1 MGFFRQLLATPAS
14 WFYSAGVGFRHT
26 LFDWG
31 ILKSIEFDIPIV
43 CVGNITVGGTGKTPM
58 AEHLVEQLSK
68 HYNVAVLSRGYK
80 RKTKGFILSTPDMSF
95 KRIGDEPKQIKLKFP
110 SIPVAVCEKRI
121 EGIRRLR
128 EAHPEV
134 NLIILDDGFQHR
146 YVEAW
151 INIVLM
157 DFNNPIYEDRMLP
170 LGRLRDVRSS
180 LERAGI
186 FVITKCPD
194 TLSPLDCR
202 MVRKYL
208 DLYPYQSIY
217 FSKFKSADAMPLF
230 TELTGNEPLKDDHPV
245 IAVASIANPD
255 SFLEHLE
262 RKYTLMDKAIFP
274 DHHIFRMRDVDYVEQ
289 LLAKAPQGTVLV
301 MTEKDAV
308 KFMNSRKIK
317 EATRRAMYYV
327 SINVEFFDD
336 QQSEFHRILSQ
347 YVSENQKYNIT
358 HPE

>member
-1 MGFFRQLLATPAS
+1 MGFLRELFAAPAS
-14 WFYSAGVGFRHT
+14 WIYAAGVSFRHT

-31 ILKSIEFDIPIV
+31 VLKATEFDIPIV

-58 AEHLVEQLSK
+58 TEYLVEMLSRT
-68 HYNVAVLSRGYK
+68 HNVAVLSRGYK
-80 RKTKGFILSTPDMSF
+80 RKTKGFILATPEMSF

-110 SIPVAVCEKRI
+110 TIPVAVCEKRVD
-121 EGIRRLR
+121 GIRKLR
-128 EAHPEV
+128 NEHPEV
-134 NLIILDDGFQHR
+134 NLIILDDAFQHR

-180 LERAGI
+180 LERAGM

-217 FSKFKSADAMPLF
+217 FSKFNSAEAMPLF
-230 TELTGNEPLKDDHPV
+230 ADLSDGAALEANHPV
-245 IAVASIANPD
+245 IAVAAIANPD
-255 SFLEHLE
+255 SFFKHIEQRYRLV
-262 RKYTLMDKAIFP
+262 DKIAYS
-274 DHHIFRMRDVDYVEQ
+274 DHHIFRLRDISRIEQ
-289 LLAKAPQGTVLV
+289 MLEAAPAGTAIV

-308 KFMNSRKIK
+308 KLINSKKIK
-317 EATRRAMYYV
+317 ESTRRAMHYV
-327 SINVEFFDD
+327 GVGVEFVDD
-336 QQSEFHRILSQ
+336 QQCDFQRILLQ

>member
-1 MGFFRQLLATPAS
+1 MSFFRDLIAAPAS
-14 WFYSAGVGFRHT
+14 WAYSAGVSFRHT
-26 LFDWG
+26 MFDWG
-31 ILKSIEFDIPIV
+31 VLKSIEFDIPIV

-58 AEHLVEQLSK
+58 TEYLIESLSQQ
-68 HYNVAVLSRGYK
+68 YNVAVLSRGYK
-80 RKTKGFILSTPDMSF
+80 RKTKGFILTTPDMSF

-110 SIPVAVCEKRI
+110 TIPLAVCEKRV
-121 EGIRRLR
+121 EGIRKLR
-128 EAHPEV
+128 ELHPEV

-194 TLSPLDCR
+194 NLSPLDCR

-217 FSKFKSADAMPLF
+217 FSKFKSAEALPLF
-230 TELTGNEPLKDDHPV
+230 VDLAGEAPLPHNQPV

-255 SFLEHLE
+255 AFLDQLE
-262 RKYTLMDKAIFP
+262 RDYTLVNKAIFS
-274 DHHIFRMRDVDYVEQ
+274 DHHIFRMRDIETIEAA
-289 LLAKAPQGTVLV
+289 LAAAPDGTKLV

-317 EATRRAMYYV
+317 EATRRAMYYI
-327 SINVEFFDD
+327 SINVEFIDD
-336 QQSEFHRILSQ
+336 QKREFHRILLQ